1 MKVKRQSKILEII
14 RNNEICTQE
23 ELAERLNAEGFNV
36 TQATVSR
43 DIRELGITKISAGRG
58 R

>member
-14 RNNEICTQE
+14 RNSEICTQE
-23 ELAERLNAEGFNV
+23 EIAEELNREGYNV

-43 DIRELGITKISAGRG
+43 FIR
-58 R
+58 